1 MVKFSISKS
10 YERFQ
15 NEGRRLIARRN
26 RYCNTGCKNEK
37 TLVCAAQVKGL
48 FFRIAIALLIWAPAA
63 RAQDEVAFYKGRQI
77 SIVVASTPGG
87 GYDNYARLVGRHM
100 GRHIPG
106 NPTFVISNMSGAGGN
121 LAAGHLFSLPTKDGT
136 AMALVL
142 PGTITAGLYL
152 NKEKLRHDP
161 QKFEFLGSVN
171 SEVDMCWGRS
181 DSVVTAFSDLMTKE
195 LVVGAS
201 ADGGATR
208 EQPAML
214 SALLGTKFRI
224 VSGYPGTREIL
235 MAIEKGEVSGVC
247 GLSFSAMVL
256 QQPQWIDNGFIRML
270 SQNHL
275 EGMPFANSR
284 GVPKAI
290 DFAKSA
296 ETRSVMELVYSQQAF
311 GRPFV
316 MAPGNPPGR
325 VQILERAFQATMSD
339 LEFLADAARVKLDI
353 NPVFGE
359 SLRVIAARIYAT
371 PDQVVRHAVEALG
384 YSASK

>member
-1 MVKFSISKS
+1 MANFLIWKLFEGLK
-10 YERFQ
+10 
-15 NEGRRLIARRN
+15 NDGRRPVAPRVGHHQTGREKNSSVGTAQILRLLFPILIS
-26 RYCNTGCKNEK
+26 
-37 TLVCAAQVKGL
+37 LL
-48 FFRIAIALLIWAPAA
+48 FGTSAA
-63 RAQDEVAFYKGRQI
+63 RAQDEAAFYKGRQI
-77 SIVVASTPGG
+77 SIIVASTPGG

-106 NPTFVISNMSGAGGN
+106 NPTFAVSNMSGAGGN
-121 LAAGHLFSLPTKDGT
+121 LAAGHLFSLPVKDGT

-161 QKFEFLGSVN
+161 QKFVFLGSVN
-171 SEVDMCWGRS
+171 SEVDLCWGRS
-181 DSVVTAFSDLMTKE
+181 DSGVNGIGDLMMQD

-214 SALLGTKFRI
+214 NALLGTRFRI

-247 GLSFSAMVL
+247 GLSFSAMIL

-290 DFAKSA
+290 EFAKSA
-296 ETRSVMELVYSQQAF
+296 ETRAVMELVYSQQAF

-325 VQILERAFQATMSD
+325 VQILDRAFQATMSD
-339 LEFLADAARVKLDI
+339 PEFLADAARVKLDI

-359 SLRVIAARIYAT
+359 PLRVIAERIYAT
-371 PDQVVRHAVEALG
+371 PDEVVHRAVEALG
-384 YSASK
+384 YNASK

>member
-1 MVKFSISKS
+1 MVRFLISKFC
-10 YERFQ
+10 EIFQ
-15 NEGRRLIARRN
+15 NQGRRLVARRDVD
-26 RYCNTGCKNEK
+26 CNMDCKNK
-37 TLVCAAQVKGL
+37 QSLVYAAQIVWGV
-48 FFRIAIALLIWAPAA
+48 FRLSIALLVWTPAA
-63 RAQDEVAFYKGRQI
+63 RAQDEAAFYKGRQI
-77 SIVVASTPGG
+77 SIIVASTPGG

-100 GRHIPG
+100 GRHVPG
-106 NPTFVISNMSGAGGN
+106 NPTFAISNMSGAGGN
-121 LAAGHLFSLPTKDGT
+121 LAAGHLFSLPIKDGT

-161 QKFEFLGSVN
+161 QKFVFLGSVN
-171 SEVDMCWGRS
+171 SEVDLCWGRS
-181 DSVVTAFSDLMTKE
+181 DSGVTAFGDMMARE

-214 SALLGTKFRI
+214 NALLGTKFRI

-256 QQPQWIDNGFIRML
+256 QQPQWIENGFIRML

-290 DFAKSA
+290 EFAKST
-296 ETRSVMELVYSQQAF
+296 ETRAVMELVYSQQAF

-325 VQILERAFQATMSD
+325 VQILDRAFQATMSD
-339 LEFLADAARVKLDI
+339 PEFLADAARVKLDI

-359 SLRVIAARIYAT
+359 SLRVIAERIYAT
-371 PDQVVRHAVEALG
+371 PDEVVRHAVDALG